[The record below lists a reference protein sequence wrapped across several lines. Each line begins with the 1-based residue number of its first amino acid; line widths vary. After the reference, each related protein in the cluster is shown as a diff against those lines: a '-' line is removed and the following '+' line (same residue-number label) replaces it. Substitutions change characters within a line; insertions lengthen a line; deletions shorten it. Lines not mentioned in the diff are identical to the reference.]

1 MIVKLIAKFWN
12 PPIARK
18 SSCAY
23 PSLWRIFSSSEV
35 WIAPGAGAGV
45 SLMPPPSLMTR
56 PAVASEAVGPVAY
69 SPLPVRALSSHA
81 TDRARGAP

>member
-23 PSLWRIFSSSEV
+23 PSLCRIFSSSEV
-35 WIAPGAGAGV
+35 WIVGAGAGV
-45 SLMPPPSLMTR
+45 SLMPPPSLMNR
-56 PAVASEAVGPVAY
+56 PAVASEAVGPMTY
-69 SPLPVRALSSHA
+69 SPLPVRALSRHA
-81 TDRARGAP
+81 AEMQRRAP